1 MLRPD
6 ALAHWTKR
14 ARETTFTRLP
24 VGCRQCSHTTV
35 VTIAGWNPERLTRSS
50 FTCPRCRRGVPAELP
65 GMVIW
70 TGPPLSAIKAA
81 MLWRLKVNSDEW
93 STRIVQNL
101 EQAHNVWKFREFMK
115 RRRKRI

>member
-1 MLRPD
+1 
-6 ALAHWTKR
+6 
-14 ARETTFTRLP
+14 
-24 VGCRQCSHTTV
+24 
-35 VTIAGWNPERLTRSS
+35 
-50 FTCPRCRRGVPAELP
+50 
-65 GMVIW
+65 MVIW